1 MILADKIMN
10 ERKKNGWSQEELAEQ
25 LNVSRQSVSKWEGA
39 QAIPDLQKI
48 IAMAELFGVSTDYLL
63 KDEIEPEENG
73 VVTREESISAT
84 PVRRV
89 SMEEA
94 NDYIH
99 IIKERG
105 PRIANGVSLCIL
117 SPVLLI
123 LLCGLSEE
131 ARFGISEAAATIIG
145 IVALLLMVAYAVFS
159 FIMNGTV
166 LGNYE
171 FLEKEEIET
180 AYGVSG
186 MVEEKKNAM
195 ADRYTASIA
204 AGVVMCI
211 ISPVPLLIVSCLK
224 VPDYVCIAGVCF
236 LFIIVAVAVNIFI
249 RSGMEWGCYQKL
261 LQEGDY
267 ERKNKGSNKMVE
279 RIGSIYWSLAT
290 ALYLAVS
297 FITMRWEITW
307 IIWPVAGV
315 LFGAVATITKV
326 IAKQD

>member
-1 MILADKIMN
+1 MI
-10 ERKKNGWSQEELAEQ
+10 
-25 LNVSRQSVSKWEGA
+25 
-39 QAIPDLQKI
+39 
-48 IAMAELFGVSTDYLL
+48 
-63 KDEIEPEENG
+63 
-73 VVTREESISAT
+73 
-84 PVRRV
+84 
-89 SMEEA
+89 
-94 NDYIH
+94 
-99 IIKERG
+99 
-105 PRIANGVSLCIL
+105 
-117 SPVLLI
+117 
-123 LLCGLSEE
+123 
-131 ARFGISEAAATIIG
+131 
-145 IVALLLMVAYAVFS
+145 AYAVFS

-180 AYGVSG
+180 AYGVRG

-211 ISPVPLLIVSCLK
+211 ISPVPLLILACLK